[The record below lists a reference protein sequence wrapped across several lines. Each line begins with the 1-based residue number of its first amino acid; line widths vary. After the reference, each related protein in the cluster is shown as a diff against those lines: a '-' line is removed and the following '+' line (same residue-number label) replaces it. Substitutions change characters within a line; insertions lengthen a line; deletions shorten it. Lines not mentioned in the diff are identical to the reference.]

1 MIDPTWTFEEALA
14 NLSERYTPGSIIGGP
29 QRNRQIEAWGQIAG
43 RTRALAELDEAVNR
57 YGSVT
62 AFCKNNQ
69 ITNRTLRGLRQFFEA
84 LPEDKQSLKLY
95 PGQKFGKWQL
105 RYRLG
110 GGGNADVWAARAG
123 TATAAV
129 KILRRVRGKSLERFR
144 A

>member
-1 MIDPTWTFEEALA
+1 
-14 NLSERYTPGSIIGGP
+14 
-29 QRNRQIEAWGQIAG
+29 
-43 RTRALAELDEAVNR
+43 
-57 YGSVT
+57 
-62 AFCKNNQ
+62 Q

-144 A
+144 AEISILDQLNGERGILPKLDSAV